1 MDNITWEDQEALINN
16 TVNFWL
22 VKKYPLKIAYQ
33 KNFIKNIIDTLQ
45 KQNTEIHDSIYEA
58 FGQLVS
64 LVESSTCY
72 KHFELNGG
80 KFVTL
85 HENCNIISEG
95 TTGLCSWQASVAL
108 ADWCINNY
116 RIFKDKTV
124 LELGAGVGLTGIA
137 IALKCSP
144 KKIALTDCHSQVLNF
159 LCENVL
165 KNLNDKNTSIN
176 TSGKLLLKESVDANT
191 VVEVYNLPWEA
202 INEEVCHEIGKVDVI
217 VAADVIYDCDLFLS
231 LINAIKCFLLNGTE
245 RALLACT
252 ERNENTL
259 VNFLEL
265 LCKQFAIFF
274 IQFNCFIYTVIDVH
288 GLRSEQLELL
298 PSGNIIW
305 PTENPIRLYSIAAK

>member
-1 MDNITWEDQEALINN
+1 MDNIAWEDQEALVDN
-16 TVNFWL
+16 TVDFWL
-22 VKKYPLKIAYQ
+22 VKKYPLKTAYQ
-33 KNFIKNIIDTLQ
+33 KNFIKNLIDTLQ
-45 KQNTEIHDSIYEA
+45 KQNTEIHDSVYEA

-64 LVESSTCY
+64 LADSTTCY

-80 KFVTL
+80 SFITL

-95 TTGLCSWQASVAL
+95 TTGLCSWQASAAL

-116 RIFKDKTV
+116 SIFKDKTV
-124 LELGAGVGLTGIA
+124 LELGSGVGLTGIA
-137 IALKCSP
+137 IARKCSP

-165 KNLNDKNTSIN
+165 KNLNDNNTLKVKN

-191 VVEVYNLPWEA
+191 VVEVHNLPWEA

-217 VAADVIYDCDLFLS
+217 VAADVIYDSDLFLS

-252 ERNENTL
+252 ERNQDTL
-259 VNFLEL
+259 ANFLRL
-265 LCKQFAIFF
+265 LGK
-274 IQFNCFIYTVIDVH
+274 
-288 GLRSEQLELL
+288 
-298 PSGNIIW
+298 
-305 PTENPIRLYSIAAK
+305 